1 VPDPAPAR
9 YAQHAFALPADATEV
24 LLVRHGA
31 SAPIA
36 AGERFPLRDGH
47 GDPPL
52 APGGHAQA
60 EAVAKRLAGAG
71 LSALFV
77 TTLQRTAQT
86 AAPLA
91 ARTGLEPVV
100 VPELREVHLGEWE
113 GGEYRIRMAEGDPLA
128 LRALA
133 EERWELIPGA
143 ESGAALAARVR
154 AGVDAIVAR
163 LGAGATGA
171 AILHGGVIGE
181 ICRQATSSRPFAF
194 VHADNASLSRLVVF
208 GDGRWLLRSFNDTAH
223 LAA

>member
-1 VPDPAPAR
+1 VPADAPAR
-9 YAQHAFALPADATEV
+9 YAQHAFALPPDATELV
-24 LLVRHGA
+24 LVRHGA

-36 AGERFPLRDGH
+36 PGERFPLVDGH

-52 APGGHAQA
+52 APAGHAQA
-60 EAVAKRLAGAG
+60 EAVAARLAGDGLAG
-71 LSALFV
+71 LFV

-113 GGEYRIRMAEGDPLA
+113 GGEYRIRMADGDPLA

-143 ESGAALAARVR
+143 ESGAALAERVR
-154 AGVDAIVAR
+154 AGVEAIVAR
-163 LGAGATGA
+163 LGPGVAGAA
-171 AILHGGVIGE
+171 VLHGGVIGE
-181 ICRQATSSRPFAF
+181 ICRQATRSRPFAF
-194 VHADNASLSRLVVF
+194 VHADNGSISRLVVF

-223 LAA
+223 LA